1 MTKIELIKEYKDTA
15 IAAFNFYLD
24 YLYNLTDNFI
34 EEGRFKEGLDLPEDL
49 KKLLSD
55 SLTTANRYEKIREKL
70 IKDDFNLSTVE
81 IDYIGLVIFF
91 WVTITSKHITT
102 LQQAVNKASDIQ
114 NQLLADSDLDK
125 SKIIDIVEIQKVN

>member
-34 EEGRFKEGLDLPEDL
+34 EDGRFKEDLDLPEDL

-55 SLTTANRYEKIREKL
+55 SLATANRYEKIREKL

-125 SKIIDIVEIQKVN
+125 SKIIDIIEVQKVN